1 MTTIQSSTD
10 TSSNQPVTKKTDEK
24 PVDSTKA
31 TSTEFDTTLKSLIRP
46 DGANKVSEEDL
57 FSALVQERIK
67 KEKGDDTL
75 KEFQT
80 MLQQKQ
86 DAMKKPD
93 GYVPVEDATKAAL
106 IQLRDSG
113 KLTEVEADTLYS
125 KAFAGAQLDDNKE
138 ALFDNRG
145 GAEDSSI
152 AVATLEQALL
162 SSRVQMEKYDSGE
175 LEVTMR
181 SVAEASAGKNAAKSS
196 VAGAAAVGGAGF
208 LWKPISDSD
217 GKLAVLL
224 PPSFAGLVASAR
236 LLGPNGDEIESG
248 RYGGNGNGGREHF
261 RFSQPGGNYPQGVVV
276 EALLKSGEKVL
287 FKIGNPSERTEN
299 VEGTSEAT
307 PAADA
312 AASSDTNGAA
322 KSPSAEEKP
331 NQAAAS

>member
-1 MTTIQSSTD
+1 MTTIRSTTD
-10 TSSNQPVTKKTDEK
+10 TTSNQPVTKKTDEK
-24 PVDSTKA
+24 PVENTTA
-31 TSTEFDTTLKSLIRP
+31 AGTEFDTTLKSLIRP

-67 KEKGDDTL
+67 KEKGDETL
-75 KEFQT
+75 QEFQT

-86 DAMKKPD
+86 DAMRKPD
-93 GYVPVEDATKAAL
+93 GFVPVEDSTKAAL

-113 KLTEVEADTLYS
+113 KLTEAEADTLYS

-181 SVAEASAGKNAAKSS
+181 SVSEASAGKNAAKSS
-196 VAGAAAVGGAGF
+196 GSGSAAVGSAGF
-208 LWKPISDSD
+208 LWKPISESDS
-217 GKLAVLL
+217 KLVVLL
-224 PPSFAGLVASAR
+224 PPSFTGLVESAR

-248 RYGGNGNGGREHF
+248 RYRGSGNGGREHF

-276 EALLKSGEKVL
+276 EALLKNGEKVL
-287 FKIGNPSERTEN
+287 FKITDPSQRTEN
-299 VEGTSEAT
+299 VEGTGE
-307 PAADA
+307 
-312 AASSDTNGAA
+312 AASTVDTADNANTGSASDSQSTED
-322 KSPSAEEKP
+322 KSDQSATT
-331 NQAAAS
+331 